1 MTPTQPFIALG
12 HHRQRYYYRTAAA
25 GVMWFNSGQL
35 CRVGGAMDLIPD
47 VEHWRTLYPMDGTR
61 GGTVDWLK
69 AGGALIKLAQDAGPY
84 EPGAG
89 EGPVSGSRLPYSP
102 SERLAAYR
110 LRQEARKVSTM
121 VARAQRQA
129 QRETPAG

>member
-1 MTPTQPFIALG
+1 MSQTQPFIPLG
-12 HHRQRYYYRTAAA
+12 HHRQRYYYRTASA
-25 GVMWFNSGQL
+25 GVMWFASAQL

-47 VEHWRTLYPMDGTR
+47 VEHWRRLYPMDGTR

-84 EPGAG
+84 EPGPG
-89 EGPVSGSRLPYSP
+89 EGPVTGRPYTPSQRLEAY
-102 SERLAAYR
+102 LA
-110 LRQEARKVSTM
+110 RQHQRKVSTM